1 MTKRRRNK
9 KNKRTKK
16 LSHKHNE
23 TRRKNKKNKKINNQR
38 QKTKKNSCNY
48 NNDVYEIDNSNY
60 NVNFVVGDYN
70 SVGNEHIYGI
80 ERSRSETY
88 SDNEG
93 RNYHRTSVDGNEN
106 IVDANISKSFN
117 NVNLYFNT
125 LNVFYLVK

>member
-1 MTKRRRNK
+1 MTKRRQ
-9 KNKRTKK
+9 
-16 LSHKHNE
+16 
-23 TRRKNKKNKKINNQR
+23 NKKNKKINNQR

-48 NNDVYEIDNSNY
+48 NNDSKNHAYEIDNSNY

-88 SDNEG
+88 SNNEG
-93 RNYHRTSVDGNEN
+93 RRVLNHHRISVDGNEN

-117 NVNLYFNT
+117 NVNLYFTT

>member
-1 MTKRRRNK
+1 MFT
-9 KNKRTKK
+9 
-16 LSHKHNE
+16 
-23 TRRKNKKNKKINNQR
+23 
-38 QKTKKNSCNY
+38 
-48 NNDVYEIDNSNY
+48 EIAKMD
-60 NVNFVVGDYN
+60 

-80 ERSRSETY
+80 ERSRSKIY